1 MPPLT
6 ATAVYAL
13 GILALFWLDR
23 DRNVRTSMASW
34 LPVIWICITGSRNV
48 SAWLGIAPPD
58 SVNQLLEG
66 SPFDAFI
73 FAVLIAAGSIFLIR
87 RSRRTR
93 ALLETNWIILLYF
106 SFCLLSV
113 IWSDFPG
120 VAFKRWT
127 KAIGDLVMVLI
138 VATDPK
144 PAAALKC
151 LLSRTGFILLPAS
164 VLLIK
169 YFNDLGRGY
178 DPWTGEQISKGVADN
193 KNMLGVITF
202 VLSLGAVWRILMLL
216 RVRGQPN
223 RARHLLAQGALLA
236 FGMVLLVMAASATS
250 DACFALGAGLMVATS
265 LPFFGRR
272 PGAVH
277 ALVLMIVLAGG
288 LTMLL
293 GGDAGVVHA
302 MGRGTDFTGR
312 TAIWKT
318 VIPMAPNPIFGAGF
332 ESFWLG
338 PRLDRLW
345 SAFPAFHP
353 NEAHNGYI

>member
-151 LLSRTGFILLPAS
+151 LLSRTGFIL
-164 VLLIK
+164 
-169 YFNDLGRGY
+169 
-178 DPWTGEQISKGVADN
+178 
-193 KNMLGVITF
+193 
-202 VLSLGAVWRILMLL
+202 
-216 RVRGQPN
+216 
-223 RARHLLAQGALLA
+223 
-236 FGMVLLVMAASATS
+236 
-250 DACFALGAGLMVATS
+250 
-265 LPFFGRR
+265 
-272 PGAVH
+272 
-277 ALVLMIVLAGG
+277 
-288 LTMLL
+288 
-293 GGDAGVVHA
+293 
-302 MGRGTDFTGR
+302 
-312 TAIWKT
+312 
-318 VIPMAPNPIFGAGF
+318 
-332 ESFWLG
+332 
-338 PRLDRLW
+338 
-345 SAFPAFHP
+345 
-353 NEAHNGYI
+353 